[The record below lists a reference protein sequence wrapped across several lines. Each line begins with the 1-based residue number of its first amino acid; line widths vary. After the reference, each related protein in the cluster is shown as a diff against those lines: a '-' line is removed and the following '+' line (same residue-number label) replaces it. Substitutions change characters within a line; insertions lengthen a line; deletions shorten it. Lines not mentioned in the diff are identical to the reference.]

1 MLCRLDLVGKWASR
15 VEKKNKE
22 KDSCWSLLVERGSSK
37 GSPPASAALGLY
49 WRTSF
54 RIRPSKDC
62 FLQEAFLD
70 GPVPLELSFS

>member
-54 RIRPSKDC
+54 RIQPSKDC

-70 GPVPLELSFS
+70 GPVPSELSFF